1 MMRTVLRAALCG
13 VLAACL
19 AAATLA
25 FIYARWP
32 ALVLEFDR
40 DLPRQVTGV
49 YPIERDNQTGLT
61 YAWTGVEMGVR
72 APGLDRRV
80 AWTLDVRLRA
90 ARPDGRA
97 PEVAFF
103 ADGIHL
109 VTQVAPQE
117 FGQLRVTI
125 PTSAPQPGRGVGG
138 RRDLAITMRVSDTFT
153 PGPGDPRPLGVLL
166 DRLTLTPAGIVLP
179 PRRAFFSAAASAGI
193 LGAAVALLGVTAP
206 AAVIAALLIGGGTSA
221 LVARG
226 FAPFGTFPL
235 HATWLALWT
244 AVILVVVARAIEWR
258 TGHALRNTA
267 RFALAFSAFAAFVK
281 LLVMLHPDLPIGDAL
296 FHAHRFRLV
305 DSGTY
310 VFTSIAPGNYRFPYA
325 PGLYVAALPFADTVT
340 RNIGDMALLRII
352 VIAFDAAAA
361 ALLYFAVVR
370 AWGDR
375 LAAAIAVALYHLVP
389 LDFDIATVG
398 NLTNAF
404 AQSLAV
410 FSLVLVASPALRLE
424 RRAAV
429 VALAGVM
436 AAAFLS
442 HTSTFA
448 LLLPAAAFISAAFL
462 WKGGPALRSPA
473 YAVAV
478 AASIAGLFAVAIY
491 YRHFGEVYAEQWA
504 RISGETAVNAPDAGG
519 RTPMDR
525 LLDAPRQLLLMFG
538 VPVLALAAVGTYRLL
553 VRSARD
559 RLTLSLLGWS
569 VSCAL
574 FFAIGIATPVDMRY
588 YLAAIPA
595 VAMTAA
601 AGASWMW
608 TTNGAARAG
617 AAALLLWAAFTGVVG
632 VLRF

>member
-25 FIYARWP
+25 FVYASWP
-32 ALVLEFDR
+32 ALVVEFDR

-49 YPIERDNQTGLT
+49 YPSERDNLTGLT
-61 YAWTGVEMGVR
+61 FAWTGAEMGVR

-90 ARPDGRA
+90 ARPDGRPA
-97 PEVAFF
+97 AVAFF

-109 VTQVAPQE
+109 ATHVAPQD
-117 FGQLRVTI
+117 FGQVQVTI
-125 PTSAPQPGRGVGG
+125 PARGER
-138 RRDLAITMRVSDTFT
+138 RRDVAITMRASDTFT

-166 DRLTLTPAGIVLP
+166 DRLTLTPSGIVLP
-179 PRRAFFSAAASAGI
+179 PRRAFFGAAASAGI

-235 HATWLALWT
+235 HATWLAIWT
-244 AVILVVVARAIEWR
+244 AVILVIAARTVEWR
-258 TGHALRNTA
+258 TGRALRNTA

-325 PGLYVAALPFADTVT
+325 PGLYVAALPFADAVT
-340 RNIGDMALLRII
+340 RNTGDMALLRII
-352 VIAFDAAAA
+352 VVAFDAVAA
-361 ALLYFAVVR
+361 ALVYFAVVR

-429 VALAGVM
+429 VALAGLM

-442 HTSTFA
+442 HTSTFV
-448 LLLPAAAFISAAFL
+448 LLLPASALIAAAFL

-478 AASIAGLFAVAIY
+478 AASIAALFAVAIY
-491 YRHFGEVYAEQWA
+491 YRHFGEVYAEQWT
-504 RISGETAVNAPDAGG
+504 RISGETAVDAPDAGG
-519 RTPMDR
+519 RTTIDR
-525 LLDAPRQLLLMFG
+525 LLDAPRQLFLMFG
-538 VPVLALAAVGTYRLL
+538 IPMLALAAAGTYRLF

-569 VSCAL
+569 VSCML

-595 VAMTAA
+595 IAITAA

-608 TTNGAARAG
+608 TKDGAARAG
-617 AAALLLWAAFTGVVG
+617 GAALLLWAAFTGVVG